1 SSASVFAANAERV
14 PPAQYTTSGV
24 ARSGTRLSMF
34 DSSCPRGMCTAT
46 GIAPCAYSSG
56 SRTSS
61 TTAPGRARRSSAV
74 AVSISRICSFV
85 ARSKSRKL
93 AIVDLSS
100 GIPTGDPKTL
110 PDRSTFR
117 DSGAACE
124 DAGAH
129 ANPAAHR
136 ALPRERRRGHH
147 RRGGGPVL
155 VRRAAPRAA
164 PRGPGGGAQLGSG
177 ALAATVAAVGSAAG
191 RRPGPDAGAGAA
203 GSLRRRGGYE
213 PRDL

>member
-1 SSASVFAANAERV
+1 TEQQHPRVEQLQLALDVDLGQQQVALVAIPLFRAQRTRHPPLAAFVLPLVEPAGHRHDVGVTKLRERLRRERGARTTRAVHDEWCGPVGNATLDVRLEL
-14 PPAQYTTSGV
+14 PA
-24 ARSGTRLSMF
+24 
-34 DSSCPRGMCTAT
+34 GMCTAP
-46 GIAPCAYSSG
+46 GIAPCSYSSG

-147 RRGGGPVL
+147 RRGGG
-155 VRRAAPRAA
+155 
-164 PRGPGGGAQLGSG
+164 
-177 ALAATVAAVGSAAG
+177 
-191 RRPGPDAGAGAA
+191 
-203 GSLRRRGGYE
+203 
-213 PRDL
+213 